1 MSKPILLKHSEVSG
15 KVPLAT
21 DLQYR
26 EVALNT
32 HDAILYTKRQSDNKV
47 VALAA
52 APGEWVD
59 MRPYLVAPF
68 DWDASRDGKNAHP
81 QARIVGDTVEFRGV
95 VRANV
100 TNAQFPAG
108 VLFQNLP
115 VEFRPFYTTA
125 GVGFFDAS
133 SPLWFG
139 SFGWIVGGSVAYG
152 GANPGEVKI
161 VAYNPPATITDGAL
175 VLDQMSWKKN

>member
-1 MSKPILLKHSEVSG
+1 MSKPILLKHSDVSG
-15 KVPLAT
+15 KVPLAA

-32 HDAILYTKRQSDNKV
+32 HDAILYTKRLSDNKV

-68 DWDASRDGKNAHP
+68 DWDSAREGKNAHP

-100 TNAQFPAG
+100 TNAPFPSG

-115 VEFRPFYTTA
+115 AAFRPFYTTA
-125 GVGFFDAS
+125 GVGFSDTS

-152 GANPGEVKI
+152 GAVPGEVKV
-161 VAYNPPATITDGAL
+161 VAYNVPATITNGAL
-175 VLDQMSWKKN
+175 TLEQMSWKKN